1 MKNKYFKYIIQSFI
15 IFIAIFGYYVL
26 TSNGLGNKP
35 FYLQLRRFASIALLF
50 TIFINILAI
59 KVNKEFF
66 YSFAATSLLWATVY
80 PIAYKLTYYSTM
92 PFFSNH
98 FDIVFSLY
106 SFMGLSSCAYL
117 VCRYWSTT
125 ASAVI
130 FTIIQ
135 FIMLILPVSQLVY
148 YATFGTCISEAAVT
162 AIYQTNLA
170 EAKEFLLQTFGYI
183 GCAMSLVFFIIL
195 YYLLYKLNTHGFYNV
210 GKDDSISRKSVA
222 FLLLLAIAGNIYAFG
237 NSFKQTGII
246 TVAINVHNYFKKAAE
261 FNTYHQDKY
270 SKLVV
275 TTPTK
280 SFSKPS
286 TIIFVIGE
294 SASRTFMS
302 AYNPLHQRDTTPWL
316 REQKN
321 NPNFILFPHAYSS
334 RFGTVPSLERALTEK
349 NQYNNIDFNK
359 STTIID
365 IAKKAGYHTIWFSNQ
380 GTIDVADTPIT
391 LVGKTADS
399 CKWTNEDP
407 ASVQYDGA
415 LLKYLETVDPTRN
428 NFIILHFMGSHDNFQ
443 NRYPREFAK
452 WGNPNINEPILNYDN
467 SLYYSDYVLS
477 QIYEYSKKHL
487 NLQAMVYMSDHG
499 NVPDHKRHPDKS
511 PFTALRIPLFVYVSD
526 EYRDIYPETYHA
538 LESNRDKYFTNDL
551 TYELLCGILNVKSPN
566 YDETQS
572 LASPHYK
579 YTRETLR
586 TNLGSMHLTDDID
599 EK

>member
-1 MKNKYFKYIIQSFI
+1 MKNKYFKYLIQSI
-15 IFIAIFGYYVL
+15 VILAIIFGYYVL

-35 FYLQLRRFASIALLF
+35 FYLQLRRFASIATLF
-50 TIFINILAI
+50 TIFINVLAP

-66 YSFAATSLLWATVY
+66 YSFTITSVLWATVY
-80 PIAYKLTYYSTM
+80 PITYKLTYNSTM

-98 FDIVFSLY
+98 FDIVFALY
-106 SFMGLSSCAYL
+106 TFMGLSSLAYL
-117 VCRYWSTT
+117 LCKYFSNIIATVISST
-125 ASAVI
+125 V
-130 FTIIQ
+130 Q
-135 FIMLILPVSQLVY
+135 FIMLLLPLSQLVY
-148 YATFGTCISEAAVT
+148 YATFGTCVSEAAVT

-183 GCAMSLVFFIIL
+183 GCVMSLVLSVIL
-195 YYLLYKLNTHGFYNV
+195 YYLLYRLNTYGFRTIS
-210 GKDDSISRKSVA
+210 KSDITSKRSIV
-222 FLLLLAIAGNIYAFG
+222 FLLLLAIVGNVYAFG
-237 NSFKQTGII
+237 NSFRQTGIM
-246 TVAINVHNYFKKAAE
+246 TVAINVHNYFKKAGE
-261 FNTYHQDKY
+261 FNIYHQERY
-270 SKLVV
+270 NKLVV
-275 TTPTK
+275 AAPNK
-280 SFSKPS
+280 PFSKPS

-316 REQKN
+316 REQKS

-415 LLKYLETVDPTRN
+415 LLSYLKTVNPNQN

-443 NRYPREFAK
+443 NRYPVEFAK

-538 LESNRDKYFTNDL
+538 LEANRDKYFTNDL
-551 TYELLCGILNVKSPN
+551 TYDLLCGILNVKSPN

-586 TNLGSMHLTDDID
+586 TNLGTMLLTDDID